1 MKELILIEGLS
12 KDELFTAIQAVVKDL
27 LFFEKVFENE
37 TTVTSLKVM
46 EGDRIN
52 QYVVRPNRLCNSWDF
67 HSLCNLFKSELSSH
81 KGVVAKA
88 WFQLPDDETMSILPR
103 GKYYYDLSDSSTDE
117 IFAVATSG
125 TRYGFV
131 EIDDEGGAELMEI
144 EPQGRSTY
152 EPRPMLQLRPMADG
166 FFEVEKLTFWQ
177 RIKKRYAGFMGSH
190 SSLGVGLWSIL
201 FIVVL
206 VVSIIFLILIKT
218 GIWEEMN
225 SVEKMRNLILGLGFW
240 GRSCFVLFQFLQVT
254 FIPIPSPILVITGSL
269 IYGPLEASILSLAGI
284 LLGSAVAFF
293 IGKVFGIKIVRFMVG
308 KQSQEKWTKFL
319 SNYKYS
325 FILMMLLPLFP
336 DDLLC
341 LVAGLTDMSWTFF
354 MTTQFITRPIGIT
367 LVSYFSSG
375 QIIPYHGWGLFV
387 WGVIAIFS
395 VIAIYLSSK
404 YNKQIE
410 SYIKKVFKKK

>member
-12 KDELFTAIQAVVKDL
+12 RDELFTAIQAVIKDL
-27 LFFEKVFENE
+27 LFFENVFENE

-52 QYVVRPNRLCNSWDF
+52 QYVVRPNRLCNGWDF
-67 HSLCNLFKSELSSH
+67 HSLCDLFKSELSSH

-88 WFQLPDDETMSILPR
+88 WFQLPDDESMSILPR

-117 IFAVATSG
+117 IFAVAPSG

-201 FIVVL
+201 FIVVFSASL
-206 VVSIIFLILIKT
+206 LVSIIGCWDFSETVLPFTLPLWVVLLVLGVVGAIVGLALLKKYFDGWWGPVFW
-218 GIWEEMN
+218 GIM
-225 SVEKMRNLILGLGFW
+225 SAAIGLGLLMTAVFSVNVWLGSKDQVD
-240 GRSCFVLFQFLQVT
+240 GRGVVREH
-254 FIPIPSPILVITGSL
+254 
-269 IYGPLEASILSLAGI
+269 YLAGRQKDVNQYSVWVEEPVKGYI
-284 LLGSAVAFF
+284 YMSTGDDGSFHPGDTVA
-293 IGKVFGIKIVRFMVG
+293 ISM
-308 KQSQEKWTKFL
+308 TK
-319 SNYKYS
+319 
-325 FILMMLLPLFP
+325 
-336 DDLLC
+336 
-341 LVAGLTDMSWTFF
+341 
-354 MTTQFITRPIGIT
+354 
-367 LVSYFSSG
+367 
-375 QIIPYHGWGLFV
+375 GLF
-387 WGVIAIFS
+387 GMYHS
-395 VIAIYLSSK
+395 ETLK
-404 YNKQIE
+404 PLD
-410 SYIKKVFKKK
+410 

>member
-27 LFFEKVFENE
+27 LFFENE
-37 TTVTSLKVM
+37 TVTSLKVM

-52 QYVVRPNRLCNSWDF
+52 QYVVRPNRLCGGWDF
-67 HSLCNLFKSELSSH
+67 HSLCDLFKSELSSH

-88 WFQLPDDETMSILPR
+88 WFQLPDDESMSILPR

-177 RIKKRYAGFMGSH
+177 RIKKRYAGLMGSH

-201 FIVVL
+201 FIVVFFAFLCVTIIGWWDFSETVLPFTLPMWVVLL
-206 VVSIIFLILIKT
+206 VLGVVGAVVGLALLKKYFDGWWGPVFW
-218 GIWEEMN
+218 GIMPAAI
-225 SVEKMRNLILGLGFW
+225 VLGLLMTAVFSVNVW
-240 GRSCFVLFQFLQVT
+240 
-254 FIPIPSPILVITGSL
+254 
-269 IYGPLEASILSLAGI
+269 
-284 LLGSAVAFF
+284 LGSDEQEVGRGVVREHYLSRRWDVNQYSVWVEEPVKGYIYIATGDDGSFGPGDTVAVP
-293 IGKVFGIKIVRFMVG
+293 M
-308 KQSQEKWTKFL
+308 TK
-319 SNYKYS
+319 
-325 FILMMLLPLFP
+325 
-336 DDLLC
+336 
-341 LVAGLTDMSWTFF
+341 
-354 MTTQFITRPIGIT
+354 
-367 LVSYFSSG
+367 
-375 QIIPYHGWGLFV
+375 GLF
-387 WGVIAIFS
+387 GMYHAET
-395 VIAIYLSSK
+395 LK
-404 YNKQIE
+404 PLD
-410 SYIKKVFKKK
+410 

>member
-12 KDELFTAIQAVVKDL
+12 KDELFTAIQAVIKDL
-27 LFFEKVFENE
+27 LFFENE
-37 TTVTSLKVM
+37 TVTSLKVM

-52 QYVVRPNRLCNSWDF
+52 QYVVRPNRLCDSWDF

-88 WFQLPDDETMSILPR
+88 WFQLPDDESMSILPR

-177 RIKKRYAGFMGSH
+177 RIKKRYAGLMGSH

-201 FIVVL
+201 FIVVFFAFLCVTIIGWWDFSETVLPFTLPMWVVLL
-206 VVSIIFLILIKT
+206 VLGVVGAVVGLALLKKYFDGWWGPVFW
-218 GIWEEMN
+218 GIMPAAI
-225 SVEKMRNLILGLGFW
+225 VLGLLMTAVFSVNVWLGSDEQEV
-240 GRSCFVLFQFLQVT
+240 GRGVVREHYLSRRWDVNQYSVWVEEPVKGY
-254 FIPIPSPILVITGSL
+254 IYIATGDDGS
-269 IYGPLEASILSLAGI
+269 YGPGDTV
-284 LLGSAVAFF
+284 AVP
-293 IGKVFGIKIVRFMVG
+293 M
-308 KQSQEKWTKFL
+308 TK
-319 SNYKYS
+319 
-325 FILMMLLPLFP
+325 
-336 DDLLC
+336 
-341 LVAGLTDMSWTFF
+341 
-354 MTTQFITRPIGIT
+354 
-367 LVSYFSSG
+367 
-375 QIIPYHGWGLFV
+375 GLF
-387 WGVIAIFS
+387 GMYHAET
-395 VIAIYLSSK
+395 LK
-404 YNKQIE
+404 PLD
-410 SYIKKVFKKK
+410 

>member
-12 KDELFTAIQAVVKDL
+12 KDELFTAIRAVVKDL
-27 LFFEKVFENE
+27 LFFENE
-37 TTVTSLKVM
+37 TVTSMKVM

-52 QYVVRPNRLCNSWDF
+52 QYVVRPNRLCDSWDF

-88 WFQLPDDETMSILPR
+88 WFQLPDDESMSILPR

-117 IFAVATSG
+117 IFAVAPSG

-201 FIVVL
+201 FIVVFFAFLCVTIIGWWDFSETVLPFTLPMWVVLL
-206 VVSIIFLILIKT
+206 VLGVVGAVVGLALLKKYFDGWWGPVFF
-218 GIWEEMN
+218 GIM
-225 SVEKMRNLILGLGFW
+225 SAAIGLGLLMTAVFSVNVW
-240 GRSCFVLFQFLQVT
+240 
-254 FIPIPSPILVITGSL
+254 
-269 IYGPLEASILSLAGI
+269 
-284 LLGSAVAFF
+284 LGSDEQEVGRGVVREHYLSRRWAVNQYSVWVEEPVKGYIYIAT
-293 IGKVFGIKIVRFMVG
+293 GDDGSFGPGDTVAVPM
-308 KQSQEKWTKFL
+308 TK
-319 SNYKYS
+319 
-325 FILMMLLPLFP
+325 
-336 DDLLC
+336 
-341 LVAGLTDMSWTFF
+341 
-354 MTTQFITRPIGIT
+354 
-367 LVSYFSSG
+367 
-375 QIIPYHGWGLFV
+375 GLF
-387 WGVIAIFS
+387 GMYHAETMKP
-395 VIAIYLSSK
+395 LD
-404 YNKQIE
+404 
-410 SYIKKVFKKK
+410 

>member
-27 LFFEKVFENE
+27 LFFENE
-37 TTVTSLKVM
+37 TVTSLTVTSLKVM

-52 QYVVRPNRLCNSWDF
+52 QYVVRPNRLCDSWDF

-88 WFQLPDDETMSILPR
+88 WFQLPDDESMSILPR

-117 IFAVATSG
+117 IFAVAPSG

-177 RIKKRYAGFMGSH
+177 RIKKRYAGLMGSH

-201 FIVVL
+201 FIVVFFAFLCVTIIGLWDFSETVLPFTLPMWVVLL
-206 VVSIIFLILIKT
+206 VLGVVGAVVGLALLKKYFDGWWGPVFL
-218 GIWEEMN
+218 GIM
-225 SVEKMRNLILGLGFW
+225 SAAIGLGLLMTAVFSVNVWLGSDDQEV
-240 GRSCFVLFQFLQVT
+240 GRGVVREHYLSRRWDVNQYSVWVEEPVKGY
-254 FIPIPSPILVITGSL
+254 IYIATGDDGS
-269 IYGPLEASILSLAGI
+269 YGPGDTV
-284 LLGSAVAFF
+284 AVP
-293 IGKVFGIKIVRFMVG
+293 M
-308 KQSQEKWTKFL
+308 TK
-319 SNYKYS
+319 
-325 FILMMLLPLFP
+325 
-336 DDLLC
+336 
-341 LVAGLTDMSWTFF
+341 
-354 MTTQFITRPIGIT
+354 
-367 LVSYFSSG
+367 
-375 QIIPYHGWGLFV
+375 GLF
-387 WGVIAIFS
+387 GMYHAET
-395 VIAIYLSSK
+395 LK
-404 YNKQIE
+404 PLD
-410 SYIKKVFKKK
+410 

>member
-27 LFFEKVFENE
+27 LFFENE
-37 TTVTSLKVM
+37 TVTSLKVM

-52 QYVVRPNRLCNSWDF
+52 QYVVRPNRLCDSWDF

-88 WFQLPDDETMSILPR
+88 WFQLPDDESMSILPR
-103 GKYYYDLSDSSTDE
+103 GKYFYDLSDSSTDE
-117 IFAVATSG
+117 IFAVAPSG

-201 FIVVL
+201 FIVVFFAFL
-206 VVSIIFLILIKT
+206 CVSIIGWWDFSETVLPFTLPMWVVLLVLGVVGAVVGLALLKKYFDGWWGPVFF
-218 GIWEEMN
+218 GIM
-225 SVEKMRNLILGLGFW
+225 SAAIGLGLLMTAVFSVNVW
-240 GRSCFVLFQFLQVT
+240 
-254 FIPIPSPILVITGSL
+254 
-269 IYGPLEASILSLAGI
+269 
-284 LLGSAVAFF
+284 LGSDEQEVGRGVVREHYLSRRWDVNQYSVWVEEPVKGYIYIATGDDGSFGPGDTVAVP
-293 IGKVFGIKIVRFMVG
+293 M
-308 KQSQEKWTKFL
+308 TK
-319 SNYKYS
+319 
-325 FILMMLLPLFP
+325 
-336 DDLLC
+336 
-341 LVAGLTDMSWTFF
+341 
-354 MTTQFITRPIGIT
+354 
-367 LVSYFSSG
+367 
-375 QIIPYHGWGLFV
+375 GLF
-387 WGVIAIFS
+387 GMYHAET
-395 VIAIYLSSK
+395 LK
-404 YNKQIE
+404 PLD
-410 SYIKKVFKKK
+410 

>member
-37 TTVTSLKVM
+37 ETVTSLKVM

-67 HSLCNLFKSELSSH
+67 HSLCDLFKSELSSH

-88 WFQLPDDETMSILPR
+88 WFQLPDDESMSILPR
-103 GKYYYDLSDSSTDE
+103 GEYYYDLSDSSTDE

-177 RIKKRYAGFMGSH
+177 RIKKRYAGLMGSH
-190 SSLGVGLWSIL
+190 SSLGVGLWIIL
-201 FIVVL
+201 FIVVFFAFLCVTIIGWWDFSETVLPFTLPMWVVLL
-206 VVSIIFLILIKT
+206 VLGVVGAVVGLALLKKYFDGWWGPVFF
-218 GIWEEMN
+218 GIM
-225 SVEKMRNLILGLGFW
+225 SAAIGLGLLMTAVFSVNVWLGSKDQVD
-240 GRSCFVLFQFLQVT
+240 GRGVVREH
-254 FIPIPSPILVITGSL
+254 
-269 IYGPLEASILSLAGI
+269 YLAGRQKDVNQYSVWVEEPVKGYI
-284 LLGSAVAFF
+284 YIATGDDGSFGPGDTVAVPMTKGFF
-293 IGKVFGIKIVRFMVG
+293 
-308 KQSQEKWTKFL
+308 
-319 SNYKYS
+319 
-325 FILMMLLPLFP
+325 
-336 DDLLC
+336 
-341 LVAGLTDMSWTFF
+341 GL
-354 MTTQFITRPIGIT
+354 
-367 LVSYFSSG
+367 
-375 QIIPYHGWGLFV
+375 YHAD
-387 WGVIAIFS
+387 AI
-395 VIAIYLSSK
+395 
-404 YNKQIE
+404 E
-410 SYIKKVFKKK
+410 H